1 MFVMK
6 VIKVLGVGLIFGL
19 VVGLFSGCDSKN
31 IVTTSDD
38 SSYVK
43 EYKECEETV
52 DSSTEVSSNLVGK
65 DDEFISEDIQ
75 NLTEKVMASLEQLK
89 SIESENSKEE
99 TIISDNTTTQKETPT
114 TTKSKESTTTKKIT
128 TTTKKATTNNY
139 KPTTTKTTNAKKP
152 TTKPTVKSTTTQS
165 DKVLYYY
172 QNGTTGYEPKPG
184 AEYQR
189 YDGAWDVI
197 PEGKII
203 YEYEDGSLGYV
214 YKTNSVY
221 YDSLYVDPNEKV
233 LFYYDDGTIGYE
245 PKPGARYKANGV
257 WQVVS
262 WGNDLTDEEIKEA
275 HKNDSHGP
283 WY

>member
-6 VIKVLGVGLIFGL
+6 VIKVLGVGLIFWL

-52 DSSTEVSSNLVGK
+52 DSSTEFSSNLVGK

-99 TIISDNTTTQKETPT
+99 TNTTTKKETPT
-114 TTKSKESTTTKKIT
+114 TTKSKESTTTKKT
-128 TTTKKATTNNY
+128 TTNKKATSTTR
-139 KPTTTKTTNAKKP
+139 KPTTTKPTTTKKP
-152 TTKPTVKSTTTQS
+152 TTAKPTTTQS
-165 DKVLYYY
+165 DKILYYY
-172 QNGTTGYEPKPG
+172 EDGTTGHEPKPG

-221 YDSLYVDPNEKV
+221 YDSLCVDPNEKV